1 MPIDR
6 KDYKR
11 VPGRGADGV
20 FPFLRWKSQLYWGHN
35 HLLLRNT
42 NISIDRYNRLFYDK
56 IQSVTIQDSTK
67 RRTKNLIW
75 GSCIGFCVSMFVI
88 GLLSGSQFRFFG
100 LLIFIIAF
108 LLLSVVN
115 LSLNNISGPTCR
127 LFIQTSIQQT
137 EIHCL
142 CRKKHAEAFFNL
154 LVKKTNNIQGELQEE
169 NARTLF
175 ARERDHFNPTNR

>member
-11 VPGRGADGV
+11 VPGRGAEGV
-20 FPFLRWKSQLYWGHN
+20 SPFLRWKSQLYWGHN

-56 IQSVTIQDSTK
+56 IKSVTIQDSSK
-67 RRTKNLIW
+67 RRINNFFW
-75 GSCIGFCVSMFVI
+75 GSCIGLCVSMFMI

-100 LLIFIIAF
+100 ILIFIITF
-108 LLLSVVN
+108 LILSVVN

-127 LFIQTSIQQT
+127 LFIRTSIQQA

-142 CRKKHAEAFFNL
+142 CRKKHADAFFNL
-154 LVKKTNNIQGELQEE
+154 LVEKINNVQGELQKEK
-169 NARTLF
+169 ALTLF
-175 ARERDHFNPTNR
+175 SQVKE